1 MAGSLYHKVKALP
14 RSQQAV
20 ASRAHEATRRIWVV
34 GLELPLAAVSGPG
47 TGLVRTYSTFHPLH
61 AALRMARFSKILDNN
76 NTKFNLQCAIVTRLI
91 GAGHNEMY
99 EKQVS
104 QHPG

>member
-20 ASRAHEATRRIWVV
+20 ASGAQEGHEEDLRGGA
-34 GLELPLAAVSGPG
+34 GAAFSSSVWPG
-47 TGLVRTYSTFHPLH
+47 TALVGTYSTFHPLH

-76 NTKFNLQCAIVTRLI
+76 
-91 GAGHNEMY
+91 
-99 EKQVS
+99 S
-104 QHPG
+104 